1 MTLAPGSGKHHCFED
16 AFLLLVSID
25 WLMGHE
31 LPASAGLAVNTDI
44 IINNRNRHI
53 YFAMLQRFNPCRYVL
68 QDFWRDGF
76 FYLAILF
83 RETCFAMLK
92 QMVER
97 GIFLDKMLL

>member
-1 MTLAPGSGKHHCFED
+1 
-16 AFLLLVSID
+16 
-25 WLMGHE
+25 MGHE
-31 LPASAGLAVNTDI
+31 LPASAGLAGNTDI

-53 YFAMLQRFNPCRYVL
+53 YFAMLQRFNPRCNVL
-68 QDFWRDGF
+68 QDFRRYGF

>member
-25 WLMGHE
+25 WLMGCE
-31 LPASAGLAVNTDI
+31 LPASAGLAVNTN
-44 IINNRNRHI
+44 IINHRCRHM
-53 YFAMLQRFNPCRYVL
+53 YFVMLQRFNPRCNVL
-68 QDFWRDGF
+68 QNFRRDGF
-76 FYLAILF
+76 FYLAVLF

-97 GIFLDKMLL
+97 GIFLDEMLL